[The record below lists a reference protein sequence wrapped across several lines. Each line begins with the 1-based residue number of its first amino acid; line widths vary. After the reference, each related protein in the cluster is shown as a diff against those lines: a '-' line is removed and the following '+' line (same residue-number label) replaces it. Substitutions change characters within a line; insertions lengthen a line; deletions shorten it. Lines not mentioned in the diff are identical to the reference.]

1 MQLIDTPPLIQ
12 SFGEKVLISNLF
24 FYLCI
29 MDIVDLREYVI
40 SLPSVEECQPFGDDT
55 LVYKVGGRM
64 FLCCVLE
71 YAERIAVKCNP
82 DRAIAL
88 RDKYLSAITPAWHFN
103 KRHWNDIYFEQL
115 PREVVEREIRHSYLT
130 VIRENV
136 TPKAL
141 REELLAVAHEAQIK
155 ESEEDIY

>member
-1 MQLIDTPPLIQ
+1 
-12 SFGEKVLISNLF
+12 
-24 FYLCI
+24 
-29 MDIVDLREYVI
+29 MDIIDLRRYI
-40 SLPSVEECQPFGDDT
+40 LSLPLVEECQPFGDDT
-55 LVYKVGGRM
+55 VVYKVGGKM

-82 DRAIAL
+82 DRAIVL
-88 RDKYLSAITPAWHFN
+88 RDQYLSAITPAWHFN

-130 VIRENV
+130 VIHENV

-141 REELLAVAHEAQIK
+141 RNEIMEVVR
-155 ESEEDIY
+155 ESRIEDAETIE

>member
-1 MQLIDTPPLIQ
+1 MF
-12 SFGEKVLISNLF
+12 SVF
-24 FYLCI
+24 FVYLWS
-29 MDIVDLREYVI
+29 MDIVDLREYIV
-40 SLPSVEECQPFGDDT
+40 SLPLVEECQPFGDDT
-55 LVYKVGGRM
+55 VVYKVGGRM

-82 DRAIAL
+82 DRAIVL
-88 RDKYLSAITPAWHFN
+88 RDRYLAAITPAWHFN
-103 KRHWNDIYFEQL
+103 KKHWNDIYFEQL

-141 REELLAVAHEAQIK
+141 RNEIMATVREAGI
-155 ESEEDIY
+155 EDAEPIE

>member
-1 MQLIDTPPLIQ
+1 
-12 SFGEKVLISNLF
+12 
-24 FYLCI
+24 
-29 MDIVDLREYVI
+29 MDIVDLREYI
-40 SLPSVEECQPFGDDT
+40 MSLPLVEECQPFGDDAV
-55 LVYKVGGRM
+55 VYKVGGRM
-64 FLCCVLE
+64 FACCVLP
-71 YAERIAVKCNP
+71 YAERIAVKCQP

-88 RDKYLSAITPAWHFN
+88 RDEYLSAITPAWHFN

-141 REELLAVAHEAQIK
+141 REEIMAVVRLANIQDAEPI
-155 ESEEDIY
+155 E